1 MVPTRSKQA
10 RQPEF
15 SAQVSIRDVA
25 RLAGVSIATVSRC
38 INQPDRVR
46 KVTRD
51 KVQAAI
57 LETGFSPNTLAQSF
71 RRGKSQVIMVV
82 LPSVGDPF
90 FTAVMKGIRSVA
102 GSHGYS
108 LLINETQFNTM
119 TADEIGAMVVS
130 RQADGIVLLA
140 SMSPFGTR
148 VLSSESHRALP
159 IVIGCETIS
168 PELARFPGVHIDNVA
183 AAKEATDY
191 LLNLGHRKIAFIYG
205 HDTSLLTRDRESG
218 YRSAMHK
225 ADRAIEDG
233 WVLKGHMTIEGA
245 IDATRALLDHPQ
257 RPTAIFCAN
266 DEMAMGC
273 ISAIKTAGLRVPD
286 DISVVGFDD
295 IRYARILDPP
305 LTTIR
310 QPTEEI
316 GQRVMRRLLLE
327 IEEGRSQAAETEIVS
342 HELIIRQSAA
352 PPAMGFPHS

>member
-1 MVPTRSKQA
+1 
-10 RQPEF
+10 
-15 SAQVSIRDVA
+15 
-25 RLAGVSIATVSRC
+25 
-38 INQPDRVR
+38 
-46 KVTRD
+46 
-51 KVQAAI
+51 
-57 LETGFSPNTLAQSF
+57 
-71 RRGKSQVIMVV
+71 MVV

-90 FTAVMKGIRSVA
+90 FTAVMQGIRSVA
-102 GSHGYS
+102 SSHGYS

-183 AAKEATDY
+183 AAREATNY
-191 LLNLGHRKIAFIYG
+191 LLKLGHRKIAFIYG

-218 YRSAMHK
+218 YRDAMHK
-225 ADRAIEDG
+225 AGIPIEDG
-233 WVLKGHMTIEGA
+233 WVLKGKMTIDGS
-245 IDATRALLDHPQ
+245 IDATHSLLQHPD
-257 RPTAIFCAN
+257 RPTAVFCAN

-273 ISAIKTAGLRVPD
+273 IYAVKAAGLRVPGD
-286 DISVVGFDD
+286 VSVVGFDD

-305 LTTIR
+305 LTTVR
-310 QPTEEI
+310 QPAGEI
-316 GQRVMRRLLLE
+316 GRRVMHRLLLE
-327 IEEGRSQAAETEIVS
+327 IEEGRSPTAETEIVS

-352 PPAMGFPHS
+352 PPATDNPHS